1 MMAVLTVVRWYLIIV
16 LICISLI
23 ISHVRRLSCAC
34 WSSVCLLWRNM
45 YLGLLPIFQLGC
57 LFLVVEL
64 YELFV
69 YLGN

>member
-1 MMAVLTVVRWYLIIV
+1 MALLTVVRWQAPHYSFDL
-16 LICISLI
+16 ISLV
-23 ISHVRRLSCAC
+23 ISGVKHFSCAC